1 MFTGRV
7 KIVKPKG
14 QEPTAFEGRVAQE
27 LFNLETSNA
36 ELKGNLSKLNILSAK
51 EVDVAGGK
59 TAIVIFVPYKQAR
72 GFQAI
77 QKRLV
82 HELEKKF
89 SGSHVVFIAQ
99 RTIFGDSYTRSQNTK
114 GPRPR
119 SRTLTSV
126 HEAILEDLVY
136 PVDIVGKRTRV
147 RMDGS
152 RLLKVYLDPKDQ
164 VNVETKLDTFSAVY
178 RKLTNKDVVF
188 EFPAVRP
195 PKRQSQ
201 LGESTPRCNHEQM
214 LLQRPQPYRAF
225 SCQA

>member
-1 MFTGRV
+1 M
-7 KIVKPKG
+7 
-14 QEPTAFEGRVAQE
+14 Q
-27 LFNLETSNA
+27 TSNA

-147 RMDGS
+147 RVDGS
-152 RLLKVYLDPKDQ
+152 RLLKVYLDPKVRGRGWWLHNGAV
-164 VNVETKLDTFSAVY
+164 VNASGEGLALLGPMPGCMLPEGVPPCCSVY
-178 RKLTNKDVVF
+178 
-188 EFPAVRP
+188 P
-195 PKRQSQ
+195 
-201 LGESTPRCNHEQM
+201 
-214 LLQRPQPYRAF
+214 
-225 SCQA
+225 